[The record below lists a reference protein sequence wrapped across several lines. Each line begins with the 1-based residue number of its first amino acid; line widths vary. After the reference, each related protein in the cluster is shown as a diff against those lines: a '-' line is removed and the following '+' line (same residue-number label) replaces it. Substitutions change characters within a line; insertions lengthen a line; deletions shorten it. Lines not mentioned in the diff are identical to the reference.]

1 MLMNRV
7 ETALVNSPPRRWL
20 QRYYEVPWMRR
31 LGGPL
36 PPRARVLELGC
47 GPGYGTQLILDRF
60 GAGHVDAIDL
70 DPAMITRA
78 RRRLTRRYGQRV
90 RLAQGSATDLHTTLG
105 EPLSRYDAVFDFAI
119 IHHIP
124 HWPDALAE
132 IARVLT
138 PGGRFYFDE
147 VTALALATPTY
158 RLLFDHGREPL
169 HRRGIP
175 LRAGTPPSRRR
186 PAVPDPPPRPVRAR
200 GGHLPALSHPERGVT
215 VRCPRRARTDHAAA
229 AGPGP
234 DRRGAGTNTGRAC

>member
-36 PPRARVLELGC
+36 PPATRVLELGC

-78 RRRLTRRYGQRV
+78 RRRLARYGHRV
-90 RLAQGSATDLHTTLG
+90 RLARGSATDLHATLG
-105 EPLSRYDAVFDFAI
+105 DPAYRYDAVFDFAI
-119 IHHIP
+119 IHHLP
-124 HWPDALAE
+124 NWTDALAE

-147 VTALALATPTY
+147 VTAIALATPTY
-158 RLLFDHGREPL
+158 RLLFDHPAENRFTAEEFIAELARHNLVVDQQYLTRRQGRYVL
-169 HRRGIP
+169 GV
-175 LRAGTPPSRRR
+175 ATYR
-186 PAVPDPPPRPVRAR
+186 P
-200 GGHLPALSHPERGVT
+200 
-215 VRCPRRARTDHAAA
+215 
-229 AGPGP
+229 
-234 DRRGAGTNTGRAC
+234 

>member
-36 PPRARVLELGC
+36 PPGARVLELGC

-124 HWPDALAE
+124 IGPTPWPRSPASS
-132 IARVLT
+132 
-138 PGGRFYFDE
+138 P
-147 VTALALATPTY
+147 
-158 RLLFDHGREPL
+158 
-169 HRRGIP
+169 
-175 LRAGTPPSRRR
+175 RAGGSTSTKSPPWPWPPLPTGCCSTTR
-186 PAVPDPPPRPVRAR
+186 PRTASPPRNSSP
-200 GGHLPALSHPERGVT
+200 SW
-215 VRCPRRARTDHAAA
+215 HA
-229 AGPGP
+229 
-234 DRRGAGTNTGRAC
+234 TISSSTSST

>member
-138 PGGRFYFDE
+138 PGGRFYLDE

-158 RLLFDHGREPL
+158 RLLFDHPAENRFTAEEFL
-169 HRRGIP
+169 SELARHHLVVDQQYLTRRRGRYV
-175 LRAGTPPSRRR
+175 LGVATYR
-186 PAVPDPPPRPVRAR
+186 P
-200 GGHLPALSHPERGVT
+200 
-215 VRCPRRARTDHAAA
+215 
-229 AGPGP
+229 
-234 DRRGAGTNTGRAC
+234 